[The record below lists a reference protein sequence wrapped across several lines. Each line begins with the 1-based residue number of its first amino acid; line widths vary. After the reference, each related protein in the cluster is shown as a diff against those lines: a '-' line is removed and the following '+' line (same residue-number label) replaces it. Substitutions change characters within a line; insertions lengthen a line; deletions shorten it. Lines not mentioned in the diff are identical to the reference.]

1 MHMLN
6 LITKFLALSDQLDQ
20 IEEQLSKKD
29 QLPRLVTLTPAVLVL
44 VRHLSEKIKTSNCKK
59 PSTRKKPVK
68 FTKYAT
74 EITVKMLS
82 LIFFFQTVFYL

>member
-6 LITKFLALSDQLDQ
+6 LITKFLALSEQLDQ

-29 QLPRLVTLTPAVLVL
+29 QLPRLVTLTPAVFVL

-68 FTKYAT
+68 FTKYAM
-74 EITVKMLS
+74 EITVKMFS
-82 LIFFFQTVFYL
+82 KS